1 MNRMEFRF
9 SCFCPFRLLFFLTFA
24 LVLLSNQN
32 VYSADVTLVWNKNIE
47 EELDGYR
54 IYYKT
59 CSSCDWTSGTG
70 ATEGDSPIDIPLEI
84 LGDPEHPEY
93 TIHDLNDDT
102 TYFFVA
108 TAFDIHDNES
118 DYSNQVSYFPQENLR
133 LEIGEVS
140 VDQNWK
146 WVEFGG
152 SFQDPI
158 VVAKSLS
165 YNGSDPAVVRI
176 RNVGATGFEIRVQE
190 WDYLDG
196 NHAEETI
203 GYIVMERGTHTLP
216 DGTMVEAERFETDK
230 TSSFG
235 ETAFSR
241 TFQEVPVVITAV
253 STYNEADTVTT
264 RVRNISTNGF
274 ELQMREQ
281 EVNSQT
287 HDTETISYIAWEP
300 SSGTMGGLTFEVKK
314 TGDVIT
320 DGLHTFIYNETFM
333 DIPVFVADMQTT
345 DGWDTSNLRWQN
357 KNFYAVDLKVA
368 EEQSGDSETSH
379 TTEVVGYMLFSRA
392 AVRLE
397 EVIIDNSDAGTSSTG
412 TWRVSSGTNPYG
424 DSSLYSKKTGE
435 TYTFEAAVDG
445 PYEVSM
451 WWTERPSRCTGV
463 PVEIYDGYTLLDTI
477 EVNHQANAGQWNV
490 LGTYVFSATARVVII
505 SESTTCSTCAD
516 AVRFVLSA
524 W

>member
-108 TAFDIHDNES
+108 TAFDIHVNES

-146 WVEFGG
+146 RVEFGG

-165 YNGSDPAVVRI
+165 CNGGDPAVVRI
-176 RNVGATGFEIRVQE
+176 RNVDATGFEIRVQE
-190 WDYLDG
+190 
-196 NHAEETI
+196 
-203 GYIVMERGTHTLP
+203 
-216 DGTMVEAERFETDK
+216 
-230 TSSFG
+230 
-235 ETAFSR
+235 
-241 TFQEVPVVITAV
+241 
-253 STYNEADTVTT
+253 
-264 RVRNISTNGF
+264 
-274 ELQMREQ
+274 
-281 EVNSQT
+281 
-287 HDTETISYIAWEP
+287 
-300 SSGTMGGLTFEVKK
+300 
-314 TGDVIT
+314 
-320 DGLHTFIYNETFM
+320 
-333 DIPVFVADMQTT
+333 
-345 DGWDTSNLRWQN
+345 
-357 KNFYAVDLKVA
+357 
-368 EEQSGDSETSH
+368 
-379 TTEVVGYMLFSRA
+379 
-392 AVRLE
+392 
-397 EVIIDNSDAGTSSTG
+397 
-412 TWRVSSGTNPYG
+412 
-424 DSSLYSKKTGE
+424 
-435 TYTFEAAVDG
+435 
-445 PYEVSM
+445 
-451 WWTERPSRCTGV
+451 
-463 PVEIYDGYTLLDTI
+463 
-477 EVNHQANAGQWNV
+477 
-490 LGTYVFSATARVVII
+490 
-505 SESTTCSTCAD
+505 
-516 AVRFVLSA
+516 
-524 W
+524 